1 VSWLLIAVLVW
12 GIPLWLVSI
21 ACWRY
26 GRIGS
31 TTKRDLVLLRVA
43 MFSLLLSEGILLLLG
58 VVAVSNT
65 PTPRVGPQT
74 LGLVSVLLCAA
85 SLLTLL
91 AAKRNADTVRAWK
104 AIASANIYLILLWPL
119 LMLVH

>member
-1 VSWLLIAVLVW
+1 
-12 GIPLWLVSI
+12 
-21 ACWRY
+21 
-26 GRIGS
+26 
-31 TTKRDLVLLRVA
+31 
-43 MFSLLLSEGILLLLG
+43 MFSLLLSEGILLLVG

-65 PTPRVGPQT
+65 LTLRVGPQT

-85 SLLTLL
+85 SLITLL
-91 AAKRNADTVRAWK
+91 VAKRNADTVRAWK